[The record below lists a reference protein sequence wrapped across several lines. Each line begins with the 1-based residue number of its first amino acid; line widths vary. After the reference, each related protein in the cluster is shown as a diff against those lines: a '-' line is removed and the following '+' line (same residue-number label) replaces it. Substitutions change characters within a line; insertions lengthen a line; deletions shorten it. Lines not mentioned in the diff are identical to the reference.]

1 MKRNWEFFASKKKNN
16 MKSKVLNF
24 LLIITS
30 LIGYLEWGGNN
41 HTFLFAAEAEIIS
54 KLFTE
59 PGSILHPFT
68 ILPLVGQ
75 ILLLITLFQK
85 KPSKLL
91 TLLSI
96 GGLGI
101 LLGLM
106 FVIGLISLNYKV
118 ILSTLPF
125 LAVTIVT
132 ILHYRKSK
140 TSSK

>member
-1 MKRNWEFFASKKKNN
+1 

-30 LIGYLEWGGNN
+30 LFGYLEWGGNN

-75 ILLLITLFQK
+75 ILLLVTLFQK

-101 LLGLM
+101 LMGLM
-106 FVIGLISLNYKV
+106 FVIGLMSLNYK
-118 ILSTLPF
+118 IIFSTVPF
-125 LAVTIVT
+125 LIVAVIT
-132 ILHYRKSK
+132 ILHNRKLK
-140 TSSK
+140 NSSK